1 MSLTSLSEVVPN
13 RANVLLSPERFVL
26 EVPRGLYHSM
36 AIILLIVWYISSA
49 ATIFSNKYIL
59 SHLDGDAFSLG
70 ANQLVISVISGYI
83 QIQFINKFHNQLDK
97 NPIIMKNIFRD
108 MMFIGAFRS
117 VTVMLGLVALKY
129 IAVSFV
135 ATIKSSSPLFTVII
149 SRIILGEKTSNW
161 TKFSMVPITL
171 GLCLCS
177 SFELSFNL
185 FGFLCALGTNIFDCL
200 QNVYSKILISGEHY
214 RYSATEL
221 QFWASLLACI
231 FQLPLLVY
239 YVNIPLALKLT
250 SKTLVFLYIFNGFVY
265 HIQSV
270 AAFAIMAYISP
281 ITHSVANTIKR
292 ALLIW
297 ISIIIFHNP
306 VTFLSGA
313 GTFIVIFGVII
324 YNEGRDVGKKT
335 AITNMDNTTVLTW
348 RHV

>member
-221 QFWASLLACI
+221 QFWASLLAS
-231 FQLPLLVY
+231 
-239 YVNIPLALKLT
+239 LKLT

>member
-185 FGFLCALGTNIFDCL
+185 FGFLCALGTNIFD
-200 QNVYSKILISGEHY
+200 
-214 RYSATEL
+214 
-221 QFWASLLACI
+221 W
-231 FQLPLLVY
+231 
-239 YVNIPLALKLT
+239 
-250 SKTLVFLYIFNGFVY
+250 
-265 HIQSV
+265 
-270 AAFAIMAYISP
+270 
-281 ITHSVANTIKR
+281 
-292 ALLIW
+292 
-297 ISIIIFHNP
+297 
-306 VTFLSGA
+306 
-313 GTFIVIFGVII
+313 
-324 YNEGRDVGKKT
+324 
-335 AITNMDNTTVLTW
+335 
-348 RHV
+348 